1 MEVDNTTMLLG
12 PQGIRPLHL
21 HAPVLPRKGDMM
33 ACAVSNSAWRKVQQ
47 ASQVVVPQTTPTYS
61 VVTSVIRVVMTPCRP
76 SMVVALTDVAH
87 VAMMV
92 AAMTMVLAS
101 PRVAVV
107 VMGDAEDEVVIIR
120 RIRKSP
126 TQLHHKM

>member
-1 MEVDNTTMLLG
+1 
-12 PQGIRPLHL
+12 
-21 HAPVLPRKGDMM
+21 
-33 ACAVSNSAWRKVQQ
+33 
-47 ASQVVVPQTTPTYS
+47 
-61 VVTSVIRVVMTPCRP
+61 MT
-76 SMVVALTDVAH
+76 
-87 VAMMV
+87 
-92 AAMTMVLAS
+92 AMTMVLAS